1 MNLNTWRLLILTYN
15 YFMGMKTDPTLKL
28 EQAFWKEGFSI
39 VAGLDEA
46 GRGAWAGPVAAG
58 AVILPRAED
67 ISEKLKGVRDSKRL
81 TPRQRERLFSV
92 IQRHVLSWGVGFASN
107 IEIDGYGIV
116 PATKLAMK
124 RAISQLIPSPQALV
138 IDAVQLKTVALP
150 QLSVYFGDSISL
162 SIAAASILAK
172 VSRDRWMIA
181 TETRYPDYGFA
192 SHKGYGTRKHQIGL
206 KVCGTC
212 EIHRL
217 SYKPIKAQL
226 SSC

>member
-1 MNLNTWRLLILTYN
+1 
-15 YFMGMKTDPTLKL
+15 MKIDPTLEL
-28 EQAFWKEGFSI
+28 EQAFWNEGLSF

-58 AVILPRAED
+58 AVILSRAED
-67 ISEKLKGVRDSKRL
+67 ISKKLKGVRDSKRL

-107 IEIDGYGIV
+107 IEIDAYGIV

-124 RAISQLIPSPQALV
+124 RALSQLIPPPQALV

-150 QLSVYFGDSISL
+150 QLSVNFGDSISL

-172 VSRDRWMIA
+172 VSRDRWMITA
-181 TETRYPDYGFA
+181 ETRYPGYGFA
-192 SHKGYGTRKHQIGL
+192 RHKGYGTSKHRKRL
-206 KVCGTC
+206 AAYSAC

-217 SYKPIKAQL
+217 SYKPIKTQL
-226 SSC
+226 SSG

>member
-1 MNLNTWRLLILTYN
+1 
-15 YFMGMKTDPTLKL
+15 MKTIPTLNL
-28 EQAFWKEGFSI
+28 EQAFWNEGLSI

-58 AVILPRAED
+58 AVILPQEEE

-81 TPRQRERLFSV
+81 SPKQRERLLPV
-92 IQRHVLSWGVGFASN
+92 IQTHVLSWGVGFASN
-107 IEIDGYGIV
+107 IEIDAYGIV

-124 RAISQLIPSPQALV
+124 RALSQLIPSPEALV
-138 IDAVQLKTVALP
+138 IDALQLKKVSLP
-150 QLSVYFGDSISL
+150 QQSVNFGDSISL

-172 VSRDRWMIA
+172 VLRDHWMIQA
-181 TETRYPDYGFA
+181 DTRFPGYGFA
-192 SHKGYGTRKHQIGL
+192 KHKGYGTRKHQMAL
-206 KVCGTC
+206 DACGIC

-217 SYKPIKAQL
+217 SYKPIKIKL